1 MDDGEHRHDA
11 PSAEAI
17 SKARLAMHLT
27 QAELAKR
34 VGVKGQTLSRW
45 EARKQVPSK
54 KHCKALIH
62 AITALNVE
70 VAAELA
76 RAVNDPSI
84 AHVPA
89 PPEPVSVAD
98 ALGGVIVELSDA
110 LESSRPAQE
119 AWSSMRCGDASLGS
133 SWWSERVVLIRRA
146 RASGFRTTQRAQR
159 DR

>member
-1 MDDGEHRHDA
+1 
-11 PSAEAI
+11 
-17 SKARLAMHLT
+17 
-27 QAELAKR
+27 LAKR

-62 AITALNVE
+62 AIAALNVE

-84 AHVPA
+84 APVPA

-110 LESSRPAQE
+110 LDLPPRRVRAIVVHVLAGLE
-119 AWSSMRCGDASLGS
+119 AAGVSVEAARRELEASAGGVEFDAAKGRKPWLK
-133 SWWSERVVLIRRA
+133 VVE
-146 RASGFRTTQRAQR
+146 
-159 DR
+159 